1 MFIFELVC
9 AIYCL
14 VLAATVLPAKTSS
27 QCSVCI
33 SNSLA
38 YIQEPGQDALSQS
51 AYFRHQNA
59 KHWRL
64 LSDVVIQHIVFCF
77 FNNKM
82 PPSNRADVHKLVK
95 WIDKERERKDELP
108 CCQLPRQLPTVASCK
123 LSIPSNTVHHGVI
136 LSDGRQILLYLY
148 IYHGTE
154 CLVYSCTMLFT
165 GYIS

>member
-38 YIQEPGQDALSQS
+38 YIQEARPGRSLTISLFQTPECKALTSPQWCCHS
-51 AYFRHQNA
+51 AYCV
-59 KHWRL
+59 L
-64 LSDVVIQHIVFCF
+64 F

-95 WIDKERERKDELP
+95 WIDKERERKYELP

-148 IYHGTE
+148 ISCYHVT
-154 CLVYSCTMLFT
+154 
-165 GYIS
+165 

>member
-51 AYFRHQNA
+51 AYFSHQNA

-64 LSDVVIQHIVFCF
+64 HSDVVIQHIVFCF
-77 FNNKM
+77 LTTKC
-82 PPSNRADVHKLVK
+82 PQASN
-95 WIDKERERKDELP
+95 
-108 CCQLPRQLPTVASCK
+108 
-123 LSIPSNTVHHGVI
+123 
-136 LSDGRQILLYLY
+136 
-148 IYHGTE
+148 
-154 CLVYSCTMLFT
+154 
-165 GYIS
+165 